1 MKTQEIKPADAKN
14 GDRVYIEMKRNADSS
29 RGADRIGTVSKND
42 PKGKCLDLMGDNLV
56 LISVEYDRIE
66 KIEKII
72 ADKL

>member
-1 MKTQEIKPADAKN
+1 MKTQIIKPADAKN
-14 GDRVYIEMKRNADSS
+14 SDRVYIEMKRNADGS

-42 PKGKCLDLMGDNLV
+42 PEEKYLDLMGDNLV
-56 LISVEYDRIE
+56 LISVEYNRIE